1 MPIKYDKALEIA
13 TGNSRK
19 TKTWKNKTIQWSEL
33 LSKLE
38 TTTRTPETV
47 AEYKAMGRDRQ
58 SDIKDVGG
66 FVGGYCDN
74 GSRSDIRDRSVLCLD
89 ADFADADLWP
99 DWELLYGNAAAVYST
114 HKHTPE
120 KPRLRL
126 VVPLSRNVTPDEYMA
141 IGRRVA
147 HTLGMDKFDDT
158 SYQPQRMMYWPS
170 TSQDGEYFFR
180 YTDAPLLDPDEVLAT
195 YRDWHDV
202 SAWPTSSREAEQPKK
217 VASKQKDPLEKGG
230 LVGAFC
236 RAYFP
241 IDEAIAAFVPAYQ
254 PCTEPN
260 RYTYT
265 EGSTAAGVVIYED
278 GKFSYSFHGTDPA
291 SGQTVNAW
299 DLVRLHLFAD
309 LDVCIGPDTSATLR
323 PSYKAMV
330 KLATEDKRVTAQI
343 VADRIAE
350 AEIDFD
356 GDLESIE
363 HDLEKIKDRQM
374 AKLKEYKEEK
384 RAREAEL
391 APIFDDI
398 ARENEKTADWRE
410 KLKITDKGGIAQ
422 TIENVVTILRYDP
435 KLKDCLALNEMEHN
449 IIARQSLPWRKV
461 KNHSQWVDADDAALR
476 YYLERVYG
484 IASKDK
490 IFDAVNVVASEN
502 KFHPVRDYLDGCT
515 WDGEPRVETLLVDYL
530 GAEDN
535 AYTRAVTRKALVA
548 AVARVYT
555 PGCKFD
561 YMLTIRG
568 RQGLGKSALIAKLGG
583 QWFSDSFTT
592 LQGKDAYEQVQGVWI
607 MEVGELAGMRKA
619 EAETI
624 KLYISKQVDRFR
636 PAYGRR
642 LQEFPRQCIF
652 VGTTNETQFL
662 RDTTGNRRFWV
673 VDTPNEPLKDMWEE
687 LTPEVVKQVWAEA
700 VEIYRAGEKLYLSRA
715 LEAVA
720 RSVQEVYEEENPR
733 AGIVA
738 EYLDRL
744 LPAGWEEM
752 DLYSR
757 RSWLESDAEGTVKR
771 QTVCIL
777 EIWAEALS
785 GNPDKL
791 DRYAIK
797 EIGDIMAGM
806 GEWKRAANKD
816 NKRTIKPYGR
826 QRYYERRDEET

>member
-1 MPIKYDKALEIA
+1 MKLQHDKALEIA

-19 TKTWKNKTIQWSEL
+19 TKTWKNKTLQWSEL
-33 LSKLE
+33 LDRLAKE
-38 TTTRTPETV
+38 TRTPETV
-47 AEYKAMGRDRQ
+47 AEYKAMGRNQQ

-66 FVGGYCDN
+66 FVGGYCNN
-74 GSRSDIRDRSVLCLD
+74 GSRSDIRFRSVLCLD
-89 ADFADADLWP
+89 ADFADGDLWP
-99 DWELLYGNAAAVYST
+99 DWELLYGKAAAVYST

-126 VVPLSRNVTPDEYMA
+126 VVPLSRNVDSDEYMA

-170 TSQDGEYFFR
+170 TSQDGEYFFQ

-195 YRDWHDV
+195 YHDWHDV

-217 VASKQKDPLEKGG
+217 AASKQKDPLEKGG

-241 IDEAIAAFVPAYQ
+241 IDEAIAAFVPTYQ
-254 PCTEPN
+254 PCDEPN

-299 DLVRLHLFAD
+299 DLVRLHLFHD
-309 LDVCIGPDTSATLR
+309 LDADCAPDTPAGSR
-323 PSYKAMV
+323 PSYKAMTE
-330 KLATEDKRVTAQI
+330 LATEDKRVTAQL
-343 VADRIAE
+343 VADRSAE
-350 AEIDFD
+350 ALADFD
-356 GDLESIE
+356 ILP
-363 HDLEKIKDRQM
+363 
-374 AKLKEYKEEK
+374 EEDSPT
-384 RAREAEL
+384 EEG
-391 APIFDDI
+391 
-398 ARENEKTADWRE
+398 NWRE

-422 TIENVVTILRYDP
+422 SIENVVTILRYDP

-449 IIARQSLPWRKV
+449 IIARRSLPWRKV
-461 KNHSQWVDADDAALR
+461 KSQSQWVDADDAALR

-515 WDGEPRVETLLVDYL
+515 WDGVPRVETLLVDYL

-535 AYTRAVTRKALVA
+535 DYTRAVTRKALAA
-548 AVARVYT
+548 AVARVYN

-568 RQGLGKSALIAKLGG
+568 QQGLGKSALISKLGG

-652 VGTTNETQFL
+652 IGTTNETQFL

-673 VDTPNEPLKDMWEE
+673 VDTPNKAAKDMWEE
-687 LTPEVVKQVWAEA
+687 LTPEVIKQIWAEA
-700 VEIYRAGEKLYLSRA
+700 VEIYRAGEKLYLPRA

-720 RSVQEVYEEENPR
+720 RKVQEEYEEENPR

-738 EYLDRL
+738 DYLDRL
-744 LPAGWEEM
+744 LPTGWEEM
-752 DLYSR
+752 DIYAR
-757 RSWLESDAEGTVKR
+757 RSWLESDAEGTTKR
-771 QTVCIL
+771 RTVCIL
-777 EIWAEALS
+777 EIWAEALG

-797 EIGDIMAGM
+797 EIVDIMAGM
-806 GEWKRAANKD
+806 AEWKRVTNKL
-816 NKRTIKPYGR
+816 TIKPYGR
-826 QRYYERRDEET
+826 QRHYKRSEKE